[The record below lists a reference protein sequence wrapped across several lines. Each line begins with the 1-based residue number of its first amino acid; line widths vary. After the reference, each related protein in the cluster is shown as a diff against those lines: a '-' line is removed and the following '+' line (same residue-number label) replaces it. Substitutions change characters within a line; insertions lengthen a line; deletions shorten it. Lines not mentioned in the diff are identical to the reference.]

1 MCAFQLESV
10 CGAVLHLPTETA
22 LRVIA
27 NLVKP
32 DFTPEA
38 EANVAI
44 GRRVRVV
51 FQDLADHMA
60 LPQFALTE
68 EPASGRVWRMPE

>member
-1 MCAFQLESV
+1 V
-10 CGAVLHLPTETA
+10 
-22 LRVIA
+22 R
-27 NLVKP
+27 P

-60 LPQFALTE
+60 LPQFTLAE